1 LAGAALCLLST
12 LPARADN
19 WSTGTA
25 GQITSGQGTRVGV
38 GGTPTSS
45 PAAELEVIANTSGRD
60 GLIVNQVGTTGAI
73 ARFRQNGSTKVFV
86 ANSGAVGIGTGG
98 TAPNAGLVVKNPA
111 GLGVIANFQ
120 TSTGN
125 SLFEIDEGGDIFAR
139 AQFHVTALF
148 QPNSIQALGDIT
160 SEGNITAQG
169 KVTATGGLVVKNWS
183 MEVPDYVFDGGQYQ
197 PMSLQDVDAF
207 VKKNKHLPEMPS
219 AQEMKESG
227 LDVAEMNLRLLK
239 KVEELT
245 LYVIEQDRKIQ
256 DLSARVR

>member
-1 LAGAALCLLST
+1 
-12 LPARADN
+12 
-19 WSTGTA
+19 
-25 GQITSGQGTRVGV
+25 
-38 GGTPTSS
+38 
-45 PAAELEVIANTSGRD
+45 VIANTTGRD
-60 GLIVNQVGTTGAI
+60 AFFVNQVNTTGAI
-73 ARFRQNGSTKVFV
+73 ARFRQNGSTKVFI
-86 ANSGAVGIGTGG
+86 ANNGAIGIGTGG
-98 TAPNAGLVVKNPA
+98 TTPPNAGLVVKTPT

-148 QPNSIQALGDIT
+148 QPNAIQAQGDIT
-160 SEGNITAQG
+160 TEGNIIAQG

-183 MEVPDYVFDGGQYQ
+183 MEVPDYVFDDGQYQ

-219 AQEMKESG
+219 ALEMKESG